1 MFPPPGRSDLGA
13 FLSRQAPPGVV
24 GLAFSLRVYNP
35 PKLPRS
41 TLLNRSLPHPQR
53 DGVTQS
59 FKGLSG
65 RFIVGGAHPTSGKTN
80 KGNRSG
86 SRLLAVTCQV
96 PLRPRLTSA
105 PPPQSAT
112 QKMAT
117 DRMLPF
123 YAQDATGAASS
134 STFSYACV
142 RCATPPLLSLL
153 LSQVGFSIPI
163 SHSDLAQTCD
173 EALKIQC
180 KHRLVEIEAGW
191 RCWNSFGCIFCRL
204 LRSGSGPECE
214 THRIVRWILFFT
226 TEAK

>member
-1 MFPPPGRSDLGA
+1 MSLAEYPNTFGDVPPPPGRSDLGA

-134 STFSYACV
+134 STFSCACV
-142 RCATPPLLSLL
+142 RCATHPPVEPA
-153 LSQVGFSIPI
+153 SQSGRFFH
-163 SHSDLAQTCD
+163 SHSQ
-173 EALKIQC
+173 IWP
-180 KHRLVEIEAGW
+180 KHA
-191 RCWNSFGCIFCRL
+191 
-204 LRSGSGPECE
+204 
-214 THRIVRWILFFT
+214 TKH
-226 TEAK
+226 